1 MVIKKE
7 KKMVE
12 RLNWENTFKKKFHS
26 SWHSLIRP
34 IIEGKEVY
42 DIYQELKRQKSLGL
56 IITPASENTFRSFQI
71 DLNSLKIVLI
81 AQSPYPQV
89 DRNGHKSN
97 GIALDCEQ
105 YGGLS
110 PSLSKFYEAVESD
123 VYDGLCLEC
132 NRELL
137 SLQWLIDQGMMFTN
151 ASLTC
156 LKDSPDAHR
165 ELWKPF
171 WKLVFEKIFF
181 PRTGLIFML
190 LGSGA
195 AELEEYTNP
204 VGHHVLK
211 CEHPV
216 RSVYEKRKFNHNN
229 IFSKANEL
237 LEGMNGKEF
246 KIEYNYSQI
255 LPF

>member
-1 MVIKKE
+1 MKHIDFSVHKQ
-7 KKMVE
+7 
-12 RLNWENTFKKKFHS
+12 KFHP
-26 SWHSLIRP
+26 SWWP
-34 IIEGKEVY
+34 YMEEIIESGEVY
-42 DIYQELKRQKSLGL
+42 DIYQELKRQKGIGL
-56 IITPASENTFRSFQI
+56 TITPASENTFRSFQI
-71 DLNSLKIVLI
+71 DLNSLKVVLI

-97 GIALDCEQ
+97 GISLDCEQ
-105 YGGLS
+105 YGSLS

-123 VYDGLCLEC
+123 IYDGLCLEC

-156 LKDSPDAHR
+156 LKDSPDAHK

-190 LGSGA
+190 LGSNA

-216 RSVYEKRKFNHNN
+216 ASSYRKDKMRHNN

-237 LEGMNGKEF
+237 LEGMNGKEL